1 MKVEFF
7 GFENQWFE
15 NGGVREGYFF
25 WVAFDRNR
33 GELGVGFCEVVFFFT
48 TKATKKNRT
57 KPTEFSK
64 ILVSSLRYFSV
75 DFVLKKNIG
84 HAFNRGEHEE
94 KPHKVHGVF

>member
-1 MKVEFF
+1 MHLTTENTKKNYTKSTEFSKISVPF
-7 GFENQWFE
+7 VRLFSVDFVVKKKSSMHLTTEN
-15 NGGVREGYFF
+15 
-25 WVAFDRNR
+25 
-33 GELGVGFCEVVFFFT
+33 
-48 TKATKKNRT
+48 TKKNRT